1 MIKNT
6 FFGVF
11 GPKIFKLK
19 LFENVSQLL
28 KTVSTIKF
36 SILKLGS
43 PPRCPVCCKKKSPI
57 RAQCYLLSPYD
68 NEQNSVVNKM
78 KTQSNLTTV
87 RKKFQVFYQTSYYL
101 HDVLILCIL

>member
-78 KTQSNLTTV
+78 KNAIEPDNCAEEIPS
-87 RKKFQVFYQTSYYL
+87 
-101 HDVLILCIL
+101 ILSDILLFA